1 MAEPGHERSVS
12 WLQSRTVHLTA
23 KDRRFMAEHHN
34 LDGRFVVFA
43 PSKSEQLD
51 QPDER
56 HVDEGHRHE
65 QSSLALC
72 PQGQSW
78 WTSWMGFWAPTRWNW
93 PGRAPVFGGLGGEFR
108 THRRFHSGVLEAE
121 AEKCQDPESAPEASF
136 QWSATCDRSALRQH
150 VGCGVVRQ
158 IGFRDW

>member
-1 MAEPGHERSVS
+1 
-12 WLQSRTVHLTA
+12 
-23 KDRRFMAEHHN
+23 
-34 LDGRFVVFA
+34 VFA
-43 PSKSEQLD
+43 PSKSEQLE

-72 PQGQSW
+72 PPGQSW

-93 PGRAPVFGGLGGEFR
+93 PGRAPV
-108 THRRFHSGVLEAE
+108 
-121 AEKCQDPESAPEASF
+121 QDPESAPEVSF
-136 QWSATCDRSALRQH
+136 QWSATCGRSALRQH